1 MKSKATMLLM
11 LMMALVLGASVA
23 IADNFVADPLTSVS
37 GSGWLTTSGIFR
49 ANSGNNGVIS
59 TVDFPSRAV
68 HQVTTDPSG
77 AFTFES
83 RFKVNNR
90 SSDVHVGVASGPHT
104 PDICVGWSAAWNQ
117 FIVVKDDTD
126 VLAQLGGTLDPNAV
140 YTARITSTNGSSFEC
155 AVYNGG
161 TLVGKKMTVSGF
173 KPSYVVVFIN
183 NYNATNGPTIYSV
196 NFQST
201 STASPT
207 PSPSPS
213 PQPNNTSTTI
223 KQSIDFQA
231 IRDFYAKQPPMP
243 MSNQSVIYN
252 PDGTIKQVITGS
264 QAMTPTV
271 TPVTTPTA
279 KPNVTVS
286 PTAQASVTATP
297 TAPTPTRTQSPGFE
311 VILAAVGMIAALALV
326 CRKR

>member
-23 IADNFVADPLTSVS
+23 IADNFVASPLTSVS

-49 ANSGNNGVIS
+49 ANSNNNGVIS
-59 TVDFPSRAV
+59 TVDFPSRAI

-83 RFKVNNR
+83 SFKVNNR
-90 SSDVHVGVASGPHT
+90 SSDVHVGVASGPYS
-104 PDICVGWSAAWNQ
+104 DICVGWSAAWKQ
-117 FIVVKDDTD
+117 FIVVKDDSD

-155 AVYNGG
+155 GVYNGG

-183 NYNATNGPTIYSV
+183 NYNATNGPTVYSV

-201 STASPT
+201 STATPT

-213 PQPNNTSTTI
+213 PQPNNTTTTV
-223 KQSIDFQA
+223 KHYVDLQA
-231 IRDFYAKQPPMP
+231 VRDFYASQPPMP

-252 PDGTIKQVITGS
+252 PDGTVKQVITGTQVS
-264 QAMTPTV
+264 TPTA
-271 TPVTTPTA
+271 TPIATPTA

-297 TAPTPTRTQSPGFE
+297 TTAAPTKTQSPGFE
-311 VILAAVGMIAALALV
+311 VILATVGMIAALALV